1 MEERSRET
9 VQVPPPSHRGRG
21 AVVLLTVLPSRL
33 ARLARLARL
42 VGVQIRQVQVQVQVR
57 VGKAELVKL
66 GNTARVTIRAVGTVV
81 RIGMV
86 ILGGMKLNELLM
98 R

>member
-1 MEERSRET
+1 MSTRTRIMEERSLET
-9 VQVPPPSHRGRG
+9 VQVPSPSHRGRG
-21 AVVLLTVLPSRL
+21 AEVLLTVLSRL
-33 ARLARLARL
+33 VL
-42 VGVQIRQVQVQVQVR
+42 VGVQIRQVQVQVR

-86 ILGGMKLNELLM
+86 FLGGHGAK
-98 R
+98 

>member
-1 MEERSRET
+1 MSTRTRMMEERGRET

-33 ARLARLARL
+33 ARLALRL
-42 VGVQIRQVQVQVQVR
+42 QVQVQVR

-66 GNTARVTIRAVGTVV
+66 GNTARVTVCAVGTVV

-86 ILGGMKLNELLM
+86 IFSGMELNELLM